1 MNETS
6 LILAGGIVLGAIILS
21 IAGCIVAW
29 MILERRRLKERY
41 DQACEDVAF
50 MQAVEEVHCAKLK
63 DETGEGHR
71 MRIRTQVHTET
82 GFTWSG
88 QHTKKK
94 QS

>member
-1 MNETS
+1 MNETP

-21 IAGCIVAW
+21 ISGCIVAW
-29 MILERRRLKERY
+29 MILERRRHQERY

-50 MQAVEEVHCAKLK
+50 LQAVEDAHCAKLK
-63 DETGEGHR
+63 DETGESHL

-82 GFTWSG
+82 GFSWSG